1 VTENLSQGF
10 IKASKSPWASLIMF
24 VKKPG
29 GGIRL
34 CIDYRLLNTITKKD
48 RYPIPLIKETMA
60 NIAGCRIM
68 TKLDIRKAFNRI
80 RIATPEDKDLLTFC
94 TPLGNYKP
102 KVLQFGPTNSPATF
116 QRFINNTL
124 FDYLNVFCTAYI
136 DDILIYSQS
145 QEEHT

>member
-1 VTENLSQGF
+1 
-10 IKASKSPWASLIMF
+10 MF

-34 CIDYRLLNTITKKD
+34 CIDYRLLNAITKKD
-48 RYPIPLIKETMA
+48 RYPILLIKETMA

-68 TKLDIRKAFNRI
+68 TKLDIRKAFNKI
-80 RIATPEDKDLLTFC
+80 RIATPEDEDLLTFC

-102 KVLQFGPTNSPATF
+102 KVLQFSLTNGPVTF

-145 QEEHT
+145 QEEHTQHVRMVLQRL